1 MIRNQSEIIKYLNI
15 IMRRKYVFIIVSL
28 SIMTVLT
35 VGVFLMPKKYR
46 ADTTVFIE
54 KSIIDDLV
62 KGLAVTSDSNDDV
75 RVLRYSLLSRE
86 LIYKALDSMN
96 HEIFNEDEYK
106 IQEYIKELQ
115 RKTNI
120 DVDKRDLFIVSI
132 EDSDPH
138 FAQKYLNTLVS
149 TYVDEN
155 MSSKR
160 EDTLGANKFL
170 DGQLQIF
177 KEKLDK
183 AENAIIDFR
192 RKQGVYFSTD
202 EVVDLKEIKDYM
214 RQIEDIE
221 LNINSIEARR
231 GRLQTQLASLSPT
244 VDVLSGGNGDSSIEG
259 LEKRLST
266 LLLRYT
272 ENYPEVVRL
281 KSELESLKHKNTN
294 KSGYGDSQ
302 TTMLTSVNPLYQ
314 ELQQQAFAVEAEISS
329 LTAKK
334 QNLEKRVH
342 LREKELRDIP
352 KNKKELGVLVQERD
366 SYRQIYQELL
376 SRMGQSEVS
385 KQMEITDRAGTF
397 RIVDPAILPTTPVSP
412 NLARMILVA
421 IAAGLGCGFGV
432 VLLLENLDL
441 TIKDSDQL
449 EAMGIEVLAIIP
461 RIDKLKR
468 AEVG

>member
-15 IMRRKYVFIIVSL
+15 IMRRKYVLIIVSL

>member
-1 MIRNQSEIIKYLNI
+1 
-15 IMRRKYVFIIVSL
+15 
-28 SIMTVLT
+28 
-35 VGVFLMPKKYR
+35 
-46 ADTTVFIE
+46 
-54 KSIIDDLV
+54 
-62 KGLAVTSDSNDDV
+62 
-75 RVLRYSLLSRE
+75 
-86 LIYKALDSMN
+86 
-96 HEIFNEDEYK
+96 
-106 IQEYIKELQ
+106 
-115 RKTNI
+115 
-120 DVDKRDLFIVSI
+120 
-132 EDSDPH
+132 
-138 FAQKYLNTLVS
+138 
-149 TYVDEN
+149 
-155 MSSKR
+155 
-160 EDTLGANKFL
+160 
-170 DGQLQIF
+170 
-177 KEKLDK
+177 
-183 AENAIIDFR
+183 
-192 RKQGVYFSTD
+192 
-202 EVVDLKEIKDYM
+202 
-214 RQIEDIE
+214 
-221 LNINSIEARR
+221 
-231 GRLQTQLASLSPT
+231 LQTQLASLSPT